1 MHMVYFVIDNAN
13 LERVV
18 TQFRRQLHDFLRR
31 RVNSEAVA
39 DDLLQEVWLKV
50 SKNLSDLPS
59 VREMDSWLYRIARN
73 VLTDFYRRQRATT
86 DLPDDLPAEADDG
99 AVTRLKEQLNG
110 YIRDVVES
118 LDEPYREALKA
129 TLYDEISQ
137 VELAERLGLSVSAA
151 KSRVQRARAEVRKKM
166 EACCAWEFDA
176 YGNATECEPK
186 KKDACKQC

>member
-1 MHMVYFVIDNAN
+1 MTENAD
-13 LERVV
+13 LEQVV
-18 TQFRRQLHDFLRR
+18 TQFRRQLRDFLRR
-31 RVNSEAVA
+31 RVSSEAVA

-50 SKNLSDLPS
+50 SKSLSELPS

-73 VLTDFYRRQRATT
+73 VLIDFYRRHRTST
-86 DLPDDLPAEADDG
+86 DLPEDLPAEPDDSS
-99 AVTRLKEQLNG
+99 VTQLREQLND

-118 LDEPYREALKA
+118 LGEPYREALKA
-129 TLYDEISQ
+129 TVYEEISQ

>member
-1 MHMVYFVIDNAN
+1 MSDTGS
-13 LERVV
+13 LEQVV
-18 TQFRRQLHDFLRR
+18 TQFRRQLRDFLRR
-31 RVNSEAVA
+31 RVSGEAEA

-50 SKNLSDLPS
+50 SKNLSNLPS
-59 VREMDSWLYRIARN
+59 IREMDSWLYRIARN
-73 VLTDFYRRQRATT
+73 VLTDFYRRRRTTT
-86 DLPDDLPAEADDG
+86 DLPDDLPAEPDG
-99 AVTRLKEQLNG
+99 GSVTMLKEQLNE

-118 LDEPYREALKA
+118 LEEPYREALKA
-129 TLYDEISQ
+129 TLYDGISQ